1 MFNSDLNSKASM
13 YFSKFVVVVPNAPTT
28 IGITTTFSFA
38 IIWQFRLLTS
48 CILNLFSFFITY
60 SVFPGIITY
69 YQLMTFKIIPMNG
82 HLLQLQRGGTLIYTD
97 NKLRY
102 KTQNDLKLYKE
113 REIESTFL
121 KSLNLIIRKTTLLVH
136 IKTSKCN

>member
-1 MFNSDLNSKASM
+1 
-13 YFSKFVVVVPNAPTT
+13 
-28 IGITTTFSFA
+28 
-38 IIWQFRLLTS
+38 
-48 CILNLFSFFITY
+48 
-60 SVFPGIITY
+60 
-69 YQLMTFKIIPMNG
+69 MNG

-102 KTQNDLKLYKE
+102 KTQNDQKLYKE

-121 KSLNLIIRKTTLLVH
+121 EIIEPNNKKTTLYVH

>member
-1 MFNSDLNSKASM
+1 
-13 YFSKFVVVVPNAPTT
+13 
-28 IGITTTFSFA
+28 
-38 IIWQFRLLTS
+38 
-48 CILNLFSFFITY
+48 
-60 SVFPGIITY
+60 
-69 YQLMTFKIIPMNG
+69 MNG

-121 KSLNLIIRKTTLLVH
+121 EIIESNNKKTTLLVH

>member
-1 MFNSDLNSKASM
+1 
-13 YFSKFVVVVPNAPTT
+13 
-28 IGITTTFSFA
+28 
-38 IIWQFRLLTS
+38 
-48 CILNLFSFFITY
+48 
-60 SVFPGIITY
+60 
-69 YQLMTFKIIPMNG
+69 MNG

-121 KSLNLIIRKTTLLVH
+121 EIIEPNNKKTTLLVH